1 MSERILITGSE
12 GLVGKSLSHHLVENG
27 NDVVHFDLRALV
39 GQGQGDVRS
48 RHDLEQSMGGCT
60 GIVHLAA
67 VSRVIWGERD
77 PDTCQSTNVGGT
89 KLVLDVAKN
98 LPSKPWVLFASS
110 REVYGEPKTLPV
122 AEDGPLE
129 PVNVYG
135 RSKVAGESMV
145 LEARH
150 EGMRTAVVRLSN
162 VYGSTND
169 HVDRVIP
176 AFVRGAL
183 RGETLRV
190 DGSEHTFDFT
200 HIDDTIRGLTSLIAI
215 LVRKEKP
222 LPPPI
227 HLLTGKPTTLGELA
241 ILAIDLAGTRATMT
255 EAPPRNYDV
264 GRFYGDPR
272 RARDLL
278 GWEARVP
285 LRDGV
290 ARLMSMTKQEMGIAM
305 EEGSHA

>member
-12 GLVGKSLSHHLVENG
+12 GLVGKSLSHHLSENG
-27 NDVVHFDLRALV
+27 HDIVHFDLRALA
-39 GQGQGDVRS
+39 GRGHGDVRS
-48 RHDLEQSMGGCT
+48 RHDLEQSMRGCT

-77 PDTCQSTNVGGT
+77 PDTCWSTNVGGT
-89 KLVLDVAKN
+89 ELVINVARN

-122 AEDGPLE
+122 AEDAPLA

-145 LEARH
+145 LGARH
-150 EGMRTAVVRLSN
+150 DGMRTAVVRLSN

-169 HVDRVIP
+169 HEDRVIP

-183 RGETLRV
+183 RGETLRI

-200 HIDDTIRGLTSLIAI
+200 HIDDTIRGLTSLIAV
-215 LVRKEKP
+215 LVHNEKR

-227 HLLTGKPTTLGELA
+227 HLLTGKPTTLRELA
-241 ILAIDLAGTRATMT
+241 TLAIDLGGTGARME
-255 EAPPRNYDV
+255 EARPRNYDV
-264 GRFYGDPR
+264 GRFWGKPQ
-272 RARDLL
+272 RAHELL

-290 ARLMSMTKQEMGIAM
+290 TRLMSMMKQEMENARA
-305 EEGSHA
+305 EGSRK

>member
-1 MSERILITGSE
+1 MGERILITGSE
-12 GLVGKSLSHHLVENG
+12 GLVGKGLFHQLVENG
-27 NDVVHFDLRALV
+27 YDVAHFDLRAMA
-39 GQGQGDVRS
+39 GHGHGDVRS
-48 RHDLEQSMGGCT
+48 RDDLWQAMRGCI
-60 GIVHLAA
+60 GVVHLAA

-77 PDTCQSTNVGGT
+77 PNTCWSTNVGGT
-89 KLVLDVAKN
+89 ELVLDVAKN
-98 LPSKPWVLFASS
+98 LPAKPWVLFASS
-110 REVYGEPKTLPV
+110 REVYGEPKALPV
-122 AEDGPLE
+122 AEDAPLV

-145 LEARH
+145 LGAREH
-150 EGMRTAVVRLSN
+150 GLRTAVVRLSN

-200 HIDDTIRGLTSLIAI
+200 HIDDTIRGLTSLMAI
-215 LVRKEKP
+215 LVCNEKP

-241 ILAIDLAGTRATMT
+241 TLAIELAGTGARMK

-264 GRFYGDPR
+264 GRFWGDPR
-272 RARDLL
+272 RAREIL

-285 LRDGV
+285 LRDGI
-290 ARLMSMTKQEMGIAM
+290 ARLMNMMKQEMDLASA
-305 EEGSHA
+305 EGSKP